1 MQTRRLGKTNRTVSE
16 IGFGA
21 WAIGGGWG
29 ETEDTESLAAMHA
42 AGLARTVA
50 REPRGR
56 RRRSRAAPLPVF
68 RQRPAEL
75 FFEQAQRHD
84 VGIVVRVPLASGL
97 LTGKFSRD
105 SSFGPDDH
113 RSFNRQGERFDVG
126 ETFAGVDFERG
137 VDVVEELNALY
148 RERIAPQVHHR
159 W

>member
-1 MQTRRLGKTNRTVSE
+1 M
-16 IGFGA
+16 
-21 WAIGGGWG
+21 
-29 ETEDTESLAAMHA
+29 
-42 AGLARTVA
+42 
-50 REPRGR
+50 
-56 RRRSRAAPLPVF
+56 PVF